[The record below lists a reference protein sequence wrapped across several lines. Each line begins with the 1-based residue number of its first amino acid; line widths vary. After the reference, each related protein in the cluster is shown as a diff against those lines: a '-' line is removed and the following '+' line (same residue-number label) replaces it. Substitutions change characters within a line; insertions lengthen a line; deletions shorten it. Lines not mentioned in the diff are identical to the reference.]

1 MERSDLLLET
11 WLEQTSNH
19 FSEWKLSQSFWIIR
33 YCTIRV
39 GSCACL
45 PPKHILLAICQIWYG
60 WMKIFTDKWL
70 HSCFFRFGLMQL
82 HRSSSLWAQ
91 ALVFSWPL
99 PATIPFITTAT
110 STRGSHSYL
119 FCYQLQGSVITNF
132 SLKCEFYSPCTIF
145 IPLTY
150 FPLGLKFA
158 FFFSQFY
165 YLHHMLLFEE
175 NPDSEYYTLGHSHRT
190 CFWG

>member
-1 MERSDLLLET
+1 MGDGYFSIPGVGDPVDKRGHPAGSLERSDLLLET
-11 WLEQTSNH
+11 WLEETSNH

-33 YCTIRV
+33 HCTIHV

-60 WMKIFTDKWL
+60 WMKVFTDKWL

-82 HRSSSLWAQ
+82 RRSSSLWVQ

-110 STRGSHSYL
+110 STPGSHSYL
-119 FCYQLQGSVITNF
+119 FYYLLQGSAITNF
-132 SLKCEFYSPCTIF
+132 SLKCEFYSPCNF
-145 IPLTY
+145 LHV
-150 FPLGLKFA
+150 FFLCRFEVCFF
-158 FFFSQFY
+158 FFFS
-165 YLHHMLLFEE
+165 
-175 NPDSEYYTLGHSHRT
+175 
-190 CFWG
+190 